1 MHSNYVKGPK
11 IKAILEENV
20 DCENKIAKISA
31 LLDGKAERGL
41 KLVEPSVNGVK
52 NESEGESVDTYG
64 VGEGGEKNVVQEA
77 TYENKEGYDSVVSEL
92 SGNDKKNAIEVLD
105 LISKNRSIDWDRS
118 TYELIVGG
126 EKINFSDIRLLI
138 KKTVLTLPIS
148 QPIGLT
154 LFIDKLIDLKTPLNY
169 FRSGD
174 AREVRSQLLRIKNW
188 KSTES
193 DAEIK
198 IDENVVDEGNVDRS
212 EKRKRDESLES
223 EDKEE
228 EISGKRQKL
237 EDTEEVKDTFNLQP
251 EVLNKLR
258 RSARLKGDIV
268 DTWKKTES
276 KIGKNGR
283 RKKK

>member
-77 TYENKEGYDSVVSEL
+77 TNENKESYDSVVSEL

>member
-77 TYENKEGYDSVVSEL
+77 TYENKESYDSVVSEL

>member
-118 TYELIVGG
+118 TYELIVGE